1 MALSM
6 FDQILFDLAC
16 GHSVVLGRL
25 ADAKTWTC
33 AECGKLTELNAEPFR
48 TELAR
53 DRDSARQIDIQA
65 QQQGET
71 VVRAG

>member
-6 FDQILFDLAC
+6 FDQILFDLTC

-25 ADAKTWTC
+25 AAANTWTC
-33 AECGKLTELNAEPFR
+33 GECGKITDLNAEPFR

-65 QQQGET
+65 AATG
-71 VVRAG
+71 